1 MLEKS
6 KRSLKYMRGKQI
18 ILFILTVACSLVAI
32 EIGLRVF
39 SYPYI
44 GCKEIDDTPEYQIG
58 QYDPLLGWSYVP
70 SRSIVFLDKKTYTFA
85 KDGYR
90 AGAIEDTVDFSKP
103 RILIVGDS
111 FLFGHGLDFEE
122 TFGAK
127 LESKLENRFEILNFA
142 VQGYGLD
149 QAYLR
154 LKQLMPVYKPTIVIV
169 DIHEDQDYRNSNR
182 DRRFFFPCSRIT
194 GTKPLFMI
202 KDKKLVLVDMPER
215 YEVYDNPRIQLVLRR
230 FEDAM
235 RQWSRGK
242 VELSERIYREMK
254 QYVEGKGATLLEI
267 NYQLAIRDYQ
277 IDPRTS
283 SASAIVVDYGKEYL
297 VDDVHPNASGT
308 ARMVDEFLERFGT
321 QFK

>member
-1 MLEKS
+1 MLGKS
-6 KRSLKYMRGKQI
+6 KHSLKYMRGKQI
-18 ILFILTVACSLVAI
+18 ILFILTVACSLAAI
-32 EIGLRVF
+32 EIGLRVLA
-39 SYPYI
+39 YPYI
-44 GCKEIDDTPEYQIG
+44 GCKEIDDTSEYQIG
-58 QYDPLLGWSYVP
+58 QYDSLLGWSYTP
-70 SRSIVFLDKKTYTFA
+70 SRSVVFWDKKTYTFS
-85 KDGYR
+85 KEGYR
-90 AGAIEDTVDFSKP
+90 TNTVDNAADFSKP

-127 LESKLENRFEILNFA
+127 LKAGLGDRFEVLNFA

-154 LKQLMPVYKPTIVIV
+154 LQQLMPIYKPAVVIV

-194 GTKPLFMI
+194 GTKPLFTI
-202 KDKKLVLVDMPER
+202 KNGKLVLAHMPEQ
-215 YEVYDNPRIQLVLRR
+215 YETYDNPRIRLVLRR
-230 FEDAM
+230 FEDAI
-235 RQWSRGK
+235 RQRSHGK
-242 VELSERIYREMK
+242 IALSERIYREMK
-254 QYVEGKGATLLEI
+254 QYVEGQGAMLLEI
-267 NYQLAIRDYQ
+267 NYELAIRDYQ

-283 SASAIVVDYGKEYL
+283 SASAIVVDYGKDYL

-308 ARMVDEFLERFGT
+308 ARMVDEFLQRFDT